1 MIQAGLQGIRDR
13 VEPPE
18 PLEINIFDMDEEA
31 RRNSHLEILP
41 QDLHSAVVCLSGS
54 DLMQKAL
61 GEHVFRRFQDAK
73 AQEWADYTSR
83 ITDWELEHYL
93 SKF

>member
-1 MIQAGLQGIRDR
+1 A
-13 VEPPE
+13 
-18 PLEINIFDMDEEA
+18 
-31 RRNSHLEILP
+31 
-41 QDLHSAVVCLSGS
+41 AVACMSES
-54 DLMQKAL
+54 SMMQEAL